1 MTEKT
6 IWTDILGGDD
16 EIGNVDLKRAL
27 KEVPEKTIWTTAE
40 IIREAN
46 YTWSDNDV
54 LLVKN
59 NKKWISADKVK
70 ELKDSLEVIF
80 FKLEL
85 SLSGRQR
92 AFNNIFNK
100 VFGDEK

>member
-1 MTEKT
+1 MT
-6 IWTDILGGDD
+6 
-16 EIGNVDLKRAL
+16 
-27 KEVPEKTIWTTAE
+27 PEKTIWTTAE

-70 ELKDSLEVIF
+70 ELEEVFKIIKKLKNPYPIMKIF
-80 FKLEL
+80 WNRPMIILLFLWI
-85 SLSGRQR
+85 GVRIVVVATR
-92 AFNNIFNK
+92 
-100 VFGDEK
+100 